1 VIKALVVGGVAHGE
15 THRVVRLL
23 TPDGRMDAFA
33 PGARASSKRFAGAL
47 EPLQTIEAELHRRTR
62 EEGLLTLK
70 SATVL
75 RPRLDLRN
83 DLERIALGSYG
94 AELCWMLA
102 PSGVAS
108 GLFDRAEELLDAL
121 RTEPASRPLRRAFEL
136 RLLAEMGYATDL
148 RRCVACGASD
158 GDVGRIDFSEGGR
171 ICRRHGTP
179 PGVRWVG
186 PRSFEWAAAIL
197 QAERL
202 AAGHGLDAAGQAR
215 AESNLGPAL
224 DLFFDQLLERRPKS
238 VGLLR
243 SLNL

>member
-1 VIKALVVGGVAHGE
+1 VTVALVVGGVAHGE

-23 TPDGRMDAFA
+23 TPEGRLDAFA

-47 EPLQTIEAELHRRTR
+47 EPMQTIEVELHRRTR
-62 EEGLLTLK
+62 DEGLLTLR

-75 RPRLDLRN
+75 RPRLDLRS

-102 PSGVAS
+102 PSGVVS
-108 GLFDRAEELLDAL
+108 GLFERAEELLDAL
-121 RTEPASRPLRRAFEL
+121 LTRGASRPLRRAFEL
-136 RLLAEMGYATDL
+136 RLLAELGYATDL
-148 RRCVACGASD
+148 RSCVACGAAD
-158 GDVGRIDFSEGGR
+158 GDVGRIDFLEGGR
-171 ICRRHGTP
+171 ICRRHGAP

-186 PRSFEWAAAIL
+186 PRSFQWAASV
-197 QAERL
+197 L
-202 AAGHGLDAAGQAR
+202 AADELRSEHGLDGAGQAR

-224 DLFFDQLLERRPKS
+224 DLFFERLLDRRPKS
-238 VGLLR
+238 AGLLR